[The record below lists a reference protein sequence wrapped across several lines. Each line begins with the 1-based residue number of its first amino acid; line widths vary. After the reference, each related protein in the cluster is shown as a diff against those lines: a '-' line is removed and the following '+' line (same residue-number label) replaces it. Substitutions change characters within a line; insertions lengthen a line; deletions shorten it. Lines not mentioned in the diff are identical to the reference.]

1 MYYQFMFLVFLADK
15 CASSYKF
22 SFKTRRP
29 QIKQCKVPILLHS
42 KSFINSLV
50 LPKDYLE
57 YFFPLIGL

>member
-1 MYYQFMFLVFLADK
+1 M
-15 CASSYKF
+15 
-22 SFKTRRP
+22 P

-57 YFFPLIGL
+57 YFFPSHRLMRFKKAYPFIIKVKFTA